1 MTPRPVAVSDRRPWR
16 DAIVVSVGLLALG
29 QLILLVLGPLTRAA
43 RAGEGT
49 AGPFG
54 IALLS
59 SDSRYYLRGSETL
72 LPDVPLNRIVYPAIL
87 RLGTELGAA
96 ELFAVLVNLLALATA
111 GALLYDLGRR
121 YGGDRLSGG
130 LAAAAMLVNPLTAQW
145 MRFLLT
151 ETLMYSAVI
160 VVLWSAERSG
170 RDPRRR
176 TVALLL
182 AAGLFAALL
191 RPNGVMLLASSAS
204 ILVLARGWRSR
215 DRWKAAVACLAI
227 VSAALGLLFF
237 GARAGDARA
246 PSASGVV
253 ISLLYDGVVIEGS
266 EHALVRTS
274 MPAPSD
280 PRDTS
285 LGAAVEYAL
294 DHPLAVARLGALR
307 VAHETWQVRRH
318 YPTVVNIAIGLGFCV
333 LLALSAAGR
342 RSRRDRSLDL
352 PFVLVAIPQIVLIA
366 ATFAVPEARY
376 GWTYLVGLSVWAGA
390 GGAQVLRSAAR
401 IGPVSER

>member
-1 MTPRPVAVSDRRPWR
+1 MTLRPVASSDRRRWR
-16 DAIVVSVGLLALG
+16 DAIVVSLGLLALG
-29 QLILLVLGPLTRAA
+29 QFILLVLGPLTRAA

-72 LPDVPLNRIVYPAIL
+72 LPDIPLNRIVYPAIL
-87 RLGTELGAA
+87 RLGTELGAV
-96 ELFAVLVNLLALATA
+96 EFFAVLVNLLALATA

-130 LAAAAMLVNPLTAQW
+130 FAAAAMLVNPLTAQW
-145 MRFLLT
+145 MRFILT

-170 RDPRRR
+170 RDLRHR

-191 RPNGVMLLASSAS
+191 RPNGILLLASSAS
-204 ILVLARGWRSR
+204 ILVLARGSR
-215 DRWKAAVACLAI
+215 ASGLWKTVVASIAI
-227 VSAALGLLFF
+227 ASAALGLLLA
-237 GARAGDARA
+237 GAREGDVRA
-246 PSASGVV
+246 PSATGVV

-266 EHALVRTS
+266 DHALVRTS
-274 MPAPSD
+274 MPVPFD
-280 PRDTS
+280 PMDTS
-285 LGAAVEYAL
+285 LRAALGYAF

-318 YPTVVNIAIGLGFCV
+318 YPAAVNIAIGLGFC
-333 LLALSAAGR
+333 LLLVLSAVGR
-342 RSRRDRSLDL
+342 RLLRNRSLDVPL
-352 PFVLVAIPQIVLIA
+352 ALIATPQVVLIA
-366 ATFAVPEARY
+366 VTFAVPEARY

-390 GGAQVLRSAAR
+390 GGAQAFRTAVR
-401 IGPVSER
+401 IGRVGER